1 MASEASHVWD
11 DTCIASLLRA
21 HGVGLRCKVC
31 HQVFYCLDADS
42 IGEDI
47 IADGE
52 PEELGRLFEVLKR
65 WVVVKV
71 LGTIGP
77 GVEEHGQYL
86 KRYIVCIK
94 DQGFEWLE
102 DPKHLAAIIRN
113 RSKIGAKPQSSLGS
127 KDLGRCDPGVSDELA
142 ELEAKLCTS
151 KTGIKIYVSSG
162 DSTCSSKT
170 KCDDV
175 ETTSGQ
181 AGEVS
186 RGHADAL
193 AHWAGSEERYPTHAG
208 LEFQGGHLGNS
219 WVASDEVRALSS
231 GEAELCGI
239 VDGSA
244 RGIFTMRMYEEMGRT
259 INVDAETDSTAA
271 IGMSS
276 RTGVGKTRHIQVR

>member
-113 RSKIGAKPQSSLGS
+113 RSKIGAKPQSSPGS
-127 KDLGRCDPGVSDELA
+127 KDFGRCDPGVSDELA

-151 KTGIKIYVSSG
+151 KTQASK
-162 DSTCSSKT
+162 STYPVAIRHAVLRLSVMMSKLRLARLARYLVGHGRCSRS
-170 KCDDV
+170 
-175 ETTSGQ
+175 
-181 AGEVS
+181 
-186 RGHADAL
+186 
-193 AHWAGSEERYPTHAG
+193 
-208 LEFQGGHLGNS
+208 LG
-219 WVASDEVRALSS
+219 W
-231 GEAELCGI
+231 
-239 VDGSA
+239 
-244 RGIFTMRMYEEMGRT
+244 
-259 INVDAETDSTAA
+259 
-271 IGMSS
+271 
-276 RTGVGKTRHIQVR
+276 Q